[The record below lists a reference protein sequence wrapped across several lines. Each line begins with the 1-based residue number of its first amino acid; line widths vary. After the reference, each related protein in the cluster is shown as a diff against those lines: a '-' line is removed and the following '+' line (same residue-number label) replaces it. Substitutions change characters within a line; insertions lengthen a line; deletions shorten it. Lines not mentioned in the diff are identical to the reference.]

1 MSLFIAVDGPNGA
14 GKTTLV
20 EAVVKKIKERKIEI
34 VQTRE
39 PTDTELGRFVRGI
52 SEFVAKESLACLVS
66 ADRYEHLNNLIL
78 PSLEA
83 GKIVICERYLASSL
97 VFQRMDG
104 VETEYILSVNGK
116 IKKPDI
122 YFILNAPAEVLY
134 DRLHERSEL
143 TRFEKTLENQKKEE
157 KYYRECIKLLEELD
171 IQVYTVDMTMKIENC
186 IEFVVDKI
194 IDMLGEH

>member
-78 PSLEA
+78 PSL
-83 GKIVICERYLASSL
+83 
-97 VFQRMDG
+97 
-104 VETEYILSVNGK
+104 
-116 IKKPDI
+116 
-122 YFILNAPAEVLY
+122 
-134 DRLHERSEL
+134 
-143 TRFEKTLENQKKEE
+143 
-157 KYYRECIKLLEELD
+157 
-171 IQVYTVDMTMKIENC
+171 
-186 IEFVVDKI
+186 
-194 IDMLGEH
+194 